1 MYHSRSSLI
10 VSAAALAA
18 LLALARLAGHGPGRP
33 GPEGRVLDDLVTAN
47 RILAD
52 RGILDG
58 YGHVSARSPKRADRF
73 FLSRA
78 RAPALVLAAD
88 ILEYDLDGRAAS
100 ATGRPDYIERYIHAA
115 IYRAR
120 PDVRAIVHAHT
131 PSLVAFADSS
141 VPMRAMYHMSS
152 FLAGGVPVFDYRDA
166 AEAGRFLIADAP
178 AGRALAAA
186 LGDRAVVLMRDHGV
200 VVVAGSLPS
209 VVSRSVYV
217 DLNAR
222 MQARA
227 IGLGGT
233 VTYLEPAAPGA
244 LDEPPEEQGAPR
256 YDRDWELWKR
266 QVGR

>member
-18 LLALARLAGHGPGRP
+18 LVAVARLAGHGLGRP

-58 YGHVSARSPKRADRF
+58 YGHVSARSPKQSDRF

-78 RAPALVLAAD
+78 KAPALVVAAD
-88 ILEYDLDGRAAS
+88 ILEYDLDGRAVS
-100 ATGRPDYIERYIHAA
+100 ATARPDYIERYIHAA

-120 PDVRAIVHAHT
+120 PDVRAVVHAHT

-152 FLAGGVPVFDYRDA
+152 FLAGGVPIFDVRDVA
-166 AEAGRFLIADAP
+166 AARRPLVADAST
-178 AGRALAAA
+178 GRALAGA
-186 LGDRAVVLMRDHGV
+186 LGDRAVVLMRNHGV
-200 VVVAGSLPS
+200 VIVAGSLPS
-209 VVSRSVYV
+209 VVSRSVYL
-217 DLNAR
+217 DLNAKI
-222 MQARA
+222 QARA
-227 IGLGGT
+227 ITLGGT
-233 VTYLEPAAPGA
+233 MTFLDADAPLPGPETA
-244 LDEPPEEQGAPR
+244 DGTPP

-266 QVGR
+266 QAGR